1 MAEDW
6 VGAYDLVLNKINWR
20 KGNKLIIHIAD
31 AGAHG
36 AEYTDN
42 DKYLLEGP
50 KLDECMK
57 QCVEKKITIVGF
69 KIGNHPSK
77 SFERCKKIYKK
88 KYNIEKIRYEIEDYD
103 QNNKDPGYFTKLVV
117 DNVFKD
123 T

>member
-20 KGNKLIIHIAD
+20 EGNKLIIHIAD

-77 SFERCKKIYKK
+77 SFERCKKFYKK

-117 DNVFKD
+117 DNVFKV